1 MIQLGPSTVDRAET
15 IITAH
20 FVVQMRL
27 AKKKDSDAVYVDLN
41 TLKAYAAECACGYRK
56 NLRACK
62 DLADHEILYRSVHQ
76 LLDPTSLEYANA
88 IK

>member
-1 MIQLGPSTVDRAET
+1 MIQLGPRTVDRAET

-20 FVVQMRL
+20 FVVQMRN
-27 AKKKDSDAVYVDLN
+27 AKKSDKDAPYVSLEDIKVYAS
-41 TLKAYAAECACGYRK
+41 KCAKGYRK

-62 DLADHEILYRSVHQ
+62 DLADHEVLYRAVQQ

-88 IK
+88 I